1 MISTGVREIE
11 DSNEDLLNAVED
23 LSESIKQVVRQKPP
37 VYKMSVPVEKPNV
50 NVTVQTAKGWTV
62 TVTER
67 DSDGK
72 IKTLSLVPD

>member
-1 MISTGVREIE
+1 MISTGIREL

-23 LSESIKQVVRQKPP
+23 LAESIKQVVRQKPP

-62 TVTER
+62 TITER
-67 DSDGK
+67 DAEGK
-72 IKTLSLVPD
+72 IKTLNLLPQ